1 MSLNSNKIR
10 RICPTLLS
18 FANGTNTFTHTKVQ
32 SVHIYP
38 KTQSQQLSSLIN
50 TQYMYVWNKSAA
62 LSANFPRTSVRA
74 ALPIHAKK

>member
-50 TQYMYVWNKSAA
+50 TQYMYV
-62 LSANFPRTSVRA
+62 
-74 ALPIHAKK
+74 